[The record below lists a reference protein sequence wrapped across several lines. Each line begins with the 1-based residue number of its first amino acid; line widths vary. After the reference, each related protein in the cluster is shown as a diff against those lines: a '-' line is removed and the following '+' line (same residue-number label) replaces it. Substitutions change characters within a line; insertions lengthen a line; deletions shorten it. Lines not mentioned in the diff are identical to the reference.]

1 MKFMIQ
7 IQWIYKMA
15 LLNFFFHKY
24 RFQRS
29 SQRKIEPAL
38 VKTGNKEITN
48 PKLTSQAGTS
58 VSAQTGNAQNNEITN
73 TKPTNQTGSSIS
85 VQTGNTQNKEI
96 TNTEPKNRAG
106 STSQDLVCTREKD
119 NQQLSGIDTSE
130 SVTQTRWVD

>member
-1 MKFMIQ
+1 MF
-7 IQWIYKMA
+7 
-15 LLNFFFHKY
+15 NFFFHKY

-130 SVTQTRWVD
+130 SVTQTR